1 MKQILILS
9 GKGGTGKTTVASNFI
24 NMSKAKIFADCD
36 VEAPN
41 LHLISMVKNLTE
53 RENYYGLDKSVI
65 NQDVC
70 EKCGICYKH
79 CKFNAIIYSNNQ
91 YIIDPH
97 LCEGCGVCN
106 YVCPQK
112 AISFV
117 KSIDGELHLY
127 TDDKRV
133 FSTAK
138 LSMGSGNSGL
148 LVTRVKKKIHQYM
161 NEDDLVIIDGPP
173 GIGCPVIASMSGV
186 DLVLLVAEPS
196 LSGISDLKRIIKTAS
211 SFHLQVAV
219 CINKYDLNKKL
230 TQSIIEYLNAN
241 KYPFVG
247 LISYDEKII
256 NSINLG
262 MPLKEGSTP
271 YKEIKKVF
279 DNTISLIS

>member
-9 GKGGTGKTTVASNFI
+9 GKGGTGKTTIASNFI
-24 NMSKAKIFADCD
+24 NISKAKIFADCD

-41 LHLISMVKNLTE
+41 LHLISMVKNLKE

-65 NQDVC
+65 DQEQC
-70 EKCGICYKH
+70 LKCGICYDH
-79 CKFNAIIYSNNQ
+79 CKFNAIVYKDNQ
-91 YIIDPH
+91 YKIDLH

-117 KSIDGELHLY
+117 KSIDGELLLY
-127 TDDKRV
+127 KDEDRA

-138 LSMGSGNSGL
+138 LNMGSGNSGL
-148 LVTRVKKKIHQYM
+148 LVTRVKKNIH
-161 NEDDLVIIDGPP
+161 ELIRKDDLVIIDGPP

-186 DLVLLVAEPS
+186 NLVLLVAEPS

-211 SFHLQVAV
+211 SFHLKIAV

-230 TQSIIEYLNAN
+230 TQSIIEYLNIN
-241 KYPFVG
+241 NYSFVG
-247 LISYDEKII
+247 LISYDKEII
-256 NSINLG
+256 DYINLG
-262 MPLKEGSTP
+262 KPLLEGSKP